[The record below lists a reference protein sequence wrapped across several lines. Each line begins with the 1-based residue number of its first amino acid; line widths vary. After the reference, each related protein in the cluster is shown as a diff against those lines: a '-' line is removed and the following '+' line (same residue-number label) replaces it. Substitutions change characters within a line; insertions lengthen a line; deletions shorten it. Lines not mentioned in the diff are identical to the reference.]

1 MSSIRHARQGF
12 TIVELLIVIV
22 IIAILAAIVIVSY
35 NGISQRA
42 RNVARTS
49 TAQQLHKAV
58 QVAIVSAGA
67 GEVGKKLEESG
78 QSWHRS
84 CLGTGLPTIG
94 SRSNVCA
101 AYEGSPYAWGIDDF
115 FTFMEAY
122 ATVPSMSNFPEVAST
137 DGDILY
143 APYLERGDV
152 NASGV
157 TLPDALLLE
166 YYLEGTNQD
175 CVLRPIVKNG
185 VINNSVINTISGS
198 GVTECMIF
206 VAYTGLS
213 S

>member
-1 MSSIRHARQGF
+1 MSSIRHTRQGF

-42 RNVARTS
+42 RNAARTS
-49 TAQQLHKAV
+49 AAQQLNKAV
-58 QVAIVSAGA
+58 HVAIVSAGA
-67 GEVGKKLEESG
+67 GEVGRKIEESG

-84 CLGTGLPTIG
+84 CLGTGLPTVG
-94 SRSNVCA
+94 SKSNVCA
-101 AYEGSPYAWGIDDF
+101 AYEGSPYAWGVNDF
-115 FTFMEAY
+115 FTFMKTY
-122 ATVPSMSNFPEVAST
+122 ATVPSMSNFPAVTST
-137 DGDILY
+137 DGDVLY

-157 TLPDALLLE
+157 TLPDAFLLE

-175 CVLRPIVKNG
+175 CVLRPIVKNNA
-185 VINNSVINTISGS
+185 VNNSAINTVSGS

-206 VAYTGLS
+206 VAYTGLPS
-213 S
+213 